1 MEAVSNTT
9 VLVLLSRVGELRL
22 LELFDI
28 LIPSEVYDELFF
40 QNQKYQQSQDLLR
53 KMKFEVIKP
62 KIIISGLDKG
72 ECAALSLAIERRKI
86 FLSDDNKA
94 RNVGLANSLEVIGTA
109 GVLLLNVQHNKITK
123 KDALIV
129 LDKLVEN
136 GYYLSRDLYEKI
148 RKLIDNSA

>member
-136 GYYLSRDLYEKI
+136 GYYLSTELYVNI
-148 RKLIDNSA
+148 RKLLQ

>member
-9 VLVLLSRVGELRL
+9 VLVLLSRVRELRL

-28 LIPSEVYDELFF
+28 LIPSEVYDEFFF
-40 QNQKYQQSQDLLR
+40 QNQRYQQSQDLLK
-53 KMKFEVIKP
+53 KMKFEVLKP

-72 ECAALSLAIERRKI
+72 ECAALSLAIARRKV

-94 RNVGLANSLEVIGTA
+94 RNVGLAHSLEVIGTA
-109 GVLLLNVQHNKITK
+109 GVLLLNVQQNRITK
-123 KDALIV
+123 KDALII

-136 GYYLSRDLYEKI
+136 GYYLSTDLYVKI
-148 RKLIDNSA
+148 RKLIES